1 MGLLENWTNSLQEKQ
16 GSGVSSQK
24 GFDAQIASTEKQIQD
39 TLAEI
44 GKVYVQ
50 QHGLDC
56 EPEYVELVN
65 QIQSLEEQKA
75 VLERNK
81 LAAQGLRICD
91 HCHQIITLDSAF
103 CNKCGSKLEP
113 IVPSS
118 AGGRFCPACGASLAE
133 GDVFCVTCG
142 AKIN

>member
-16 GSGVSSQK
+16 GSGTTSQK
-24 GFDAQIASTEKQIQD
+24 GFDAQM
-39 TLAEI
+39 AEI

-142 AKIN
+142 AKVN

>member
-16 GSGVSSQK
+16 GSGTTSQK
-24 GFDAQIASTEKQIQD
+24 GFDAQIASTEKQIQ
-39 TLAEI
+39 AEI
-44 GKVYVQ
+44 GKIYVQ

-56 EPEYVELVN
+56 EPEYAELVN
-65 QIQSLEEQKA
+65 QIQILEEQKA

-113 IVPSS
+113 IVLSS

-142 AKIN
+142 AKVN